1 MTISDITVV
10 DTKTLDISFNEP
22 IDTNTVRVTISEQ
35 STRANVRVGE
45 YTGGTDQNTVRVSLL
60 DLLDPNT
67 DYTLTINTAMSM
79 NGQTINAGVDAIRD
93 FHTPSSLGNATGSSV
108 PSELNAPTNTSAV
121 TVTDSNENAQ
131 DTPVAES
138 DAHTGS
144 EAPVAVAEELP
155 QTGTDAVLIILFA
168 L

>member
-1 MTISDITVV
+1 M

-67 DYTLTINTAMSM
+67 DYRIVHIHDESFVNNAYRASVLYNNKINSKA
-79 NGQTINAGVDAIRD
+79 
-93 FHTPSSLGNATGSSV
+93 
-108 PSELNAPTNTSAV
+108 
-121 TVTDSNENAQ
+121 
-131 DTPVAES
+131 
-138 DAHTGS
+138 
-144 EAPVAVAEELP
+144 
-155 QTGTDAVLIILFA
+155 
-168 L
+168 